1 MGGNIR
7 RVIQMLSSSS
17 EEVQRLATA
26 TLAQLGDHDYHDENR
41 IGLVRAGSIPPLVR
55 LLGSGSATVQQ
66 TAATALGKLP
76 NRPSPVGSKASILLF
91 ISRSVIE

>member
-26 TLAQLGDHDYHDENR
+26 TLAQLGDHDENR